1 MQINIY
7 DYVKN
12 KLDMIKEIEE
22 HRSLDSVVRMLLL
35 KAGYLDEKTQK

>member
-35 KAGYLDEKTQK
+35 MAGYLDEKTQK